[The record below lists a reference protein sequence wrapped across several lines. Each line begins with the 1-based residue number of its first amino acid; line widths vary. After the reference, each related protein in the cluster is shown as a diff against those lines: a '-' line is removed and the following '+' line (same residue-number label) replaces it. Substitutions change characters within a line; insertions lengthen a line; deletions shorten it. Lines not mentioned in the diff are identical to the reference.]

1 MTSLCTISLPDGSTS
16 DVQRLTK
23 LATLLAPLD
32 EQAKN
37 PILAAQVNNEVLDLN
52 RSIEISATI
61 SPVRLRSSEG
71 IRCYRQSLCFLLSLA
86 VYRLD
91 PSLRLLIGHS
101 LGNSYYYSFKN
112 TESRQALLERIENKM
127 QRIVAADEPI
137 RQTMLSYQEAMHYFT
152 SQGLDETAAL
162 LSHRNE
168 SRFRAHFC
176 GDFYDISH
184 GPLVPYTGL
193 LPQFALK
200 QLDAGFVLRFPSHK
214 TPDKL
219 APYQHSPL
227 LYSTYQEYKE
237 WGRILGITSVG
248 RLNQKVVDSEI
259 QGFVRINEALHEKK
273 ISDIAKQIV
282 NRDPVSWLVLIAGP
296 SSSGKTTLTKKLS
309 LQLSAQGK
317 QPVLISVDNYFVNRE
332 NTPKDE
338 NGDYDF
344 ESIHAIDIELFNDH
358 LLRLEQGETVELPE
372 FDFRSGTRKYD
383 GNYLTLPE
391 GGILL
396 VEGIH
401 CLNDELTQRVGQK
414 DKFKVYVSALTQ
426 LNLDDRNRISTT
438 DNRLIRR
445 MVRDYQ
451 FRGHSAENT
460 LSMWP
465 SVRRGE
471 RKSIFPFQDSADA
484 AFNSA
489 LDYELGVLKTHA
501 EPLLRRVKPESENY
515 AEAVRLSAF
524 LSNFTNIADKVVPEY
539 SILREFIGDSGFHY

>member
-1 MTSLCTISLPDGSTS
+1 MTSLCSITLPDGSVTE
-16 DVQRLTK
+16 VQRLTK
-23 LATLLAPLD
+23 LATLLAPFD
-32 EQAKN
+32 NDPKN
-37 PILAAQVNNEVLDLN
+37 PIVAAQVNNEVLDLN
-52 RSIEISATI
+52 RSAEISAHVR
-61 SPVRLRSSEG
+61 PVRLRSPEG
-71 IRCYRQSLCFLLSLA
+71 VRCYRQSLCFLLSLA
-86 VYRLD
+86 VHRLD
-91 PSLRLLIGHS
+91 PELRLLIGHS

-112 TESRQALLERIENKM
+112 TEAEPDLLVRIEEEID
-127 QRIVAADEPI
+127 RLVSADEPI
-137 RQTMLSYQEAMHYFT
+137 GQTMLSYQEAMRYFT
-152 SQGLDETAAL
+152 EQGLDETVSL

-176 GDFYDISH
+176 GNFYDISH
-184 GPLVPYTGL
+184 GPLVPRTGL
-193 LPQFALK
+193 LAHFALK
-200 QLDAGFVLRFPSHK
+200 KLDTGFVLRFPSHK
-214 TPDKL
+214 TPHKL

-248 RLNQKVVDSEI
+248 RLNQKVVDSQI
-259 QGFVRINEALHEKK
+259 QGFVQINEALHEKK

-282 NRDPVSWLVLIAGP
+282 AKEPKPWLVLIAGP

-317 QPVLISVDNYFVNRE
+317 RPVLISVDNYFVNRE
-332 NTPKDE
+332 DTPKDE
-338 NGDYDF
+338 HGDYDF
-344 ESIHAIDIELFNDH
+344 ERIQAIDIELFNDH
-358 LLRLEQGETVELPE
+358 LLRLEQGETVEVPE
-372 FDFRSGTRKYD
+372 FDFRSGMRKYS
-383 GNYLTLPE
+383 GNYVALPE

-401 CLNDELTQRVGQK
+401 CLNDELTPRVNSEQ
-414 DKFKVYVSALTQ
+414 KFKVYVSALTQ

-445 MVRDYQ
+445 MVRDCQ
-451 FRGHSAENT
+451 FRGHSAEDT

-489 LDYELGVLKTHA
+489 LDYELGVLKAHA

-515 AEAVRLSAF
+515 TEAVRLAAF
-524 LSNFTNIADKVVPEY
+524 LSNFTNIADKFVPEY